1 MGGSRA
7 ACSDGRKL
15 SSAKFGT
22 TGVSRGS
29 EQNYIRRPLDL
40 LRVHHE
46 KIEAWILQQAKVKFK
61 VKPAGPVTV
70 AARPTRKLRLVGTGV
85 ASLL

>member
-1 MGGSRA
+1 M
-7 ACSDGRKL
+7 
-15 SSAKFGT
+15 
-22 TGVSRGS
+22 
-29 EQNYIRRPLDL
+29 
-40 LRVHHE
+40 HHE